1 MTDALRT
8 TTIIPSLVYSCQR
21 VLAANINSIS
31 SFGADIPYRLIRPIL
46 QGCNADT
53 LLRLERETPHLQER
67 TSELWKEICIRSY
80 PLIVDQKLN
89 PAYEEPESWR
99 DEFFRIKGE
108 QDKRF
113 EDAANRIRNQRIE
126 AEELKRKRQAKLTD
140 RVLPAKR
147 PRSSGPATSQTLL
160 QKTRKEATKIQKSV
174 FGPRNLPSLVPGN
187 SSASGFR
194 SKVDVPNAKFSQKG
208 SNSVLVNTITT
219 RIPGGLSSKP
229 SQLSPKYPWKPTPS
243 AKTPDLKAQTQQ
255 EPRKHAE
262 TVSVQNGIPRESL
275 SAPLSQKKSASTLS
289 LPKQWKPSQLQ
300 SR

>member
-1 MTDALRT
+1 MTDDLRAT
-8 TTIIPSLVYSCQR
+8 RIVPSLVHSCQR
-21 VLAANINSIS
+21 VLATNIDSIS

-53 LLRLERETPHLQER
+53 LLRLEKETLHLQER

-140 RVLPAKR
+140 RVVPPKR
-147 PRSSGPATSQTLL
+147 PRLNGPATPQTLL
-160 QKTRKEATKIQKSV
+160 QKTRREATKIQKSV
-174 FGPRNLPSLVPGN
+174 FGPRNLPSMAPGN
-187 SSASGFR
+187 SSGFR
-194 SKVDVPNAKFSQKG
+194 SKVDVPNAKLSQKG
-208 SNSVLVNTITT
+208 SNSVLVNTITV
-219 RIPGGLSSKP
+219 RVPGGLSSEP
-229 SQLSPKYPWKPTPS
+229 TQLSPKASWKPESSTKDS
-243 AKTPDLKAQTQQ
+243 VLKAQTQQ

-262 TVSVQNGIPRESL
+262 IVSVQNSIPRKSL
-275 SAPLSQKKSASTLS
+275 SAPLTQKKSASTLF
-289 LPKQWKPSQLQ
+289 LPKQWNPSQLQ
-300 SR
+300 NR

>member
-1 MTDALRT
+1 MTEDLRT
-8 TTIIPSLVYSCQR
+8 TSIIPSLVHSCQR

-53 LLRLERETPHLQER
+53 LLRLERETPHLQEL

-80 PLIVDQKLN
+80 PLVVDQKLN
-89 PAYEEPESWR
+89 PAYEEPEVWR

-140 RVLPAKR
+140 RVLPPKR
-147 PRSSGPATSQTLL
+147 PRSSGPATPQTLL
-160 QKTRKEATKIQKSV
+160 QKTRREATKIQKSV
-174 FGPRNLPSLVPGN
+174 FGPRNLPSLVPL
-187 SSASGFR
+187 SSSGFR
-194 SKVDVPNAKFSQKG
+194 SKVDAPNAKLSQKG
-208 SNSVLVNTITT
+208 SNSVLVNTITV
-219 RIPGGLSSKP
+219 RVPGGLSSTSKP
-229 SQLSPKYPWKPTPS
+229 SQLSSNSPWKPTPL
-243 AKTPDLKAQTQQ
+243 AKAPDLKAQTQQ

-275 SAPLSQKKSASTLS
+275 SAPLSQKKSASTLP
-289 LPKQWKPSQLQ
+289 LPKQWNPSQLQ